1 MAHARISPLAQLVL
15 SIPEVRSISFS
26 SASFSIAKKVVFLL
40 ICNLQ
45 PSVTWEYVDSVLD
58 EKLKKISF

>member
-40 ICNLQ
+40 ICNL
-45 PSVTWEYVDSVLD
+45 
-58 EKLKKISF
+58 